1 MTKAVASAK
10 TNGAGE
16 LRKCRSRRRER
27 IGAEVAGDGDDDEG
41 SGERKDQR
49 HDGVEAGLQIWSFW
63 VGWRERSRSRSFRAI
78 PAEEVGMV
86 WRYSCFT
93 LMAEQRLW
101 RMGVHAAVGVGA
113 RMLFYPTVVYN
124 VVKSCF
130 EPHFYWWDQVDMHV
144 LLSAHPCPSNIMW
157 LKKLGVYD
165 VVTLSESYERLVCQA
180 HGIENLVLPTRGY
193 LHAPSF
199 ENLCQTVVSFT
210 NLLKMGLI
218 ESKFFKFLGF
228 MWNPL
233 S

>member
-78 PAEEVGMV
+78 PAEEVGM
-86 WRYSCFT
+86 
-93 LMAEQRLW
+93 
-101 RMGVHAAVGVGA
+101 
-113 RMLFYPTVVYN
+113 
-124 VVKSCF
+124 
-130 EPHFYWWDQVDMHV
+130 HV

-165 VVTLSESYERLVCQA
+165 VVTLSESYERLA
-180 HGIENLVLPTRGY
+180 HGIENLETLR
-193 LHAPSF
+193 
-199 ENLCQTVVSFT
+199 
-210 NLLKMGLI
+210 M

>member
-49 HDGVEAGLQIWSFW
+49 HDGVKAGLQIWSFW

-101 RMGVHAAVGVGA
+101 RMGWYCVSVFYAKHAAV
-113 RMLFYPTVVYN
+113 
-124 VVKSCF
+124 
-130 EPHFYWWDQVDMHV
+130 
-144 LLSAHPCPSNIMW
+144 
-157 LKKLGVYD
+157 
-165 VVTLSESYERLVCQA
+165 
-180 HGIENLVLPTRGY
+180 
-193 LHAPSF
+193 
-199 ENLCQTVVSFT
+199 
-210 NLLKMGLI
+210 
-218 ESKFFKFLGF
+218 
-228 MWNPL
+228 
-233 S
+233 

>member
-101 RMGVHAAVGVGA
+101 RMGWYCVSVFYAKHAAV
-113 RMLFYPTVVYN
+113 
-124 VVKSCF
+124 
-130 EPHFYWWDQVDMHV
+130 
-144 LLSAHPCPSNIMW
+144 
-157 LKKLGVYD
+157 
-165 VVTLSESYERLVCQA
+165 
-180 HGIENLVLPTRGY
+180 
-193 LHAPSF
+193 
-199 ENLCQTVVSFT
+199 
-210 NLLKMGLI
+210 
-218 ESKFFKFLGF
+218 
-228 MWNPL
+228 
-233 S
+233 